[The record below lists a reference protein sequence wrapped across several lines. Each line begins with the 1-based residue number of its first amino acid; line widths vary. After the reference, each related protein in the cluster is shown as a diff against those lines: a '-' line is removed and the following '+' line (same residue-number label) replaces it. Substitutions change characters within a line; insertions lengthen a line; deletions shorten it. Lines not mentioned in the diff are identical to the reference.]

1 MHDNPDD
8 DLDDR
13 ELPDESDTD
22 SFDEPSLDACPHC
35 NKLIDE
41 DTERCP
47 HCGQYILSADRPR
60 RLSPL
65 VIAGIILLAICFFVW
80 MFISG

>member
-1 MHDNPDD
+1 MLDD
-8 DLDDR
+8 DDDDP

-47 HCGQYILSADRPR
+47 HCGEYISAADAPR
-60 RLSPL
+60 KLP
-65 VIAGIILLAICFFVW
+65 VWMIVGVILLAICFIVW
-80 MFISG
+80 MFVSGT